1 MKILRPGYISINWK
15 ILFFLSIIMVWQT
28 LANKAHAKPIY
39 LATGESYILST
50 QDEIDTVF
58 VSAAAIADYEL
69 IGKNSVVV
77 YAKKEGIAEFILF
90 DQHNK
95 LILKSKVFVN
105 NIITTVHKRVQLEYP
120 DSNIEIN
127 KIGDSYVLT
136 GTAESEEAKDTIT
149 NIIGEAIGSKRKGNS
164 QNQPMDTFDYLGI
177 INKIKLPQSNQVNV
191 KLTIAEVTKDF
202 TENVGIN
209 WSTIGDSV
217 GSFQFFRFNA
227 KGIST
232 LVHAINDNAI
242 ARVLAEPNLSVL
254 SGESASF
261 LVGGEIP
268 IVSTTQNSRQVS
280 YKEFGIKLNIGAKV
294 NDKKRIRIILNEE
307 VSSIGKTFNI
317 NGGDSYPTL
326 RTRKAATTLELGDGE
341 SFILGG
347 LISNA
352 ERESL
357 KKIPLIGDIPILG
370 AFFRNAQTEQNQTE
384 LIVIATVNLVNPVSE
399 KDVELPNFMHTST
412 LERFFNFTSIKE
424 EKRGKIARDFMRKG
438 GFIK

>member
-1 MKILRPGYISINWK
+1 MRILKLNYKNWNILLVLFIMAIWQISINK
-15 ILFFLSIIMVWQT
+15 
-28 LANKAHAKPIY
+28 ANAKPVY
-39 LATGESYILST
+39 LSAGESYIINT
-50 QDEIDTVF
+50 KEEIDTVF
-58 VSAAAIADYEL
+58 VSAATVADYEL
-69 IGKNSVVV
+69 VGKNSIIV
-77 YAKKEGIAEFILF
+77 YAKKEGKAEFILF
-90 DQHNK
+90 NQNNK
-95 LILKSKVFVN
+95 PIQKSEVFVN
-105 NIITTVHKRVQLEYP
+105 NIITMVDKRIKLEYP
-120 DSNIEIN
+120 ESNIEIN

-136 GTAESEEAKDTIT
+136 GMAESEDAKETIT
-149 NIIGEAIGSKRKGNS
+149 DIIGKAIGSKVIKDS
-164 QNQPMDTFDYLGI
+164 ANQLTTSNDYYGV
-177 INKIKLPQSNQVNV
+177 INKIRLPQSNQVNV

-268 IVSTTQNSRQVS
+268 IVSTTQNSREIS

-317 NGGDSYPTL
+317 QGGDSYPSL

-347 LISNA
+347 LISKT

-399 KDVELPNFMHTST
+399 KEVELPNFMRTST
-412 LERFFNFTSIKE
+412 IDRFFNFTSIKE
-424 EKRGKIARDFMRKG
+424 AKREKIAREFLRKG

>member
-1 MKILRPGYISINWK
+1 MT
-15 ILFFLSIIMVWQT
+15 WQV
-28 LANKAHAKPIY
+28 AINKANAKLIY
-39 LATGESYILST
+39 LSTGESYIINT
-50 QDEIDTVF
+50 KDEIDTVF
-58 VSAAAIADYEL
+58 VSAATVADYEL
-69 IGKNSVVV
+69 VGKNSMIV
-77 YAKKEGIAEFILF
+77 YAKKEGLAEFILF
-90 DQHNK
+90 NQNNIPIK
-95 LILKSKVFVN
+95 KSEVLVN
-105 NIITTVHKRVQLEYP
+105 NIITMVDKRIKIEYP
-120 DSNIEIN
+120 ESNIDIN

-136 GTAESEEAKDTIT
+136 GMADSEDAKETIST
-149 NIIGEAIGSKRKGNS
+149 IIGEAIGSKRIKYNDD
-164 QNQPMDTFDYLGI
+164 QPSDNGHYDGI

-268 IVSTTQNSRQVS
+268 IVSTTQNSREIS

-317 NGGDSYPTL
+317 KGGDSYPSL

-347 LISNA
+347 LISNT

-370 AFFRNAQTEQNQTE
+370 AFFRNAQTEQSQTE
-384 LIVIATVNLVNPVSE
+384 LIVIATVNLVNPVAE
-399 KDVELPNFMHTST
+399 KDVELPNFIHTST
-412 LERFFNFTSIKE
+412 LERFFNFASIKE
-424 EKRGKIARDFMRKG
+424 VKREKIAREFLRKG

>member
-1 MKILRPGYISINWK
+1 MRTPRLNYKSWNIIFLLLIVTIWQLSINK
-15 ILFFLSIIMVWQT
+15 
-28 LANKAHAKPIY
+28 ANAKLIY
-39 LATGESYILST
+39 LSTGESYIINT
-50 QDEIDTVF
+50 KEEIDTVF
-58 VSAAAIADYEL
+58 VSAATVADYEL
-69 IGKNSVVV
+69 VGKNSVIV
-77 YAKKEGIAEFILF
+77 YAKKEGLAELILF
-90 DQHNK
+90 NQNNK
-95 LILKSKVFVN
+95 PIKKSEIFVN
-105 NIITTVHKRVQLEYP
+105 DIITMIDKRIK
-120 DSNIEIN
+120 IEFPESDIDIN
-127 KIGDSYVLT
+127 KIGNSYVLT
-136 GTAESEEAKDTIT
+136 GMAESEDAKETISA
-149 NIIGEAIGSKRKGNS
+149 IIGEAIGRKRIYDTDNLFSTNS
-164 QNQPMDTFDYLGI
+164 DYYGI

-268 IVSTTQNSRQVS
+268 IVSTTQNSREVS

-294 NDKKRIRIILNEE
+294 NDKKRIRITLNEE

-317 NGGDSYPTL
+317 TGGNSYPTL

-347 LISNA
+347 LISNT

-370 AFFRNAQTEQNQTE
+370 AFFRNAQTEQNKTE

-424 EKRGKIARDFMRKG
+424 AKREKIAREFLRKG

>member
-1 MKILRPGYISINWK
+1 MSWK
-15 ILFFLSIIMVWQT
+15 ISV
-28 LANKAHAKPIY
+28 NKAHAKPVY
-39 LATGESYILST
+39 LSTGESYIINT
-50 QDEIDTVF
+50 NNEIDTVF
-58 VSAAAIADYEL
+58 VSSAATADYEV
-69 IGKNSVVV
+69 IGKNSVIV

-90 DQHNK
+90 DQNNK
-95 LILKSKVFVN
+95 PLMKSKVFVN
-105 NIITTVHKRVQLEYP
+105 NIISVAHKRIQIEYP
-120 DSNIEIN
+120 ESNIEIN

-136 GTAESEEAKDTIT
+136 GTVESEEAKDTIAT
-149 NIIGEAIGSKRKGNS
+149 IIGESVGSKKSGNNDS
-164 QNQPMDTFDYLGI
+164 QALNISNYSGV

-202 TENVGIN
+202 TENIGIN

-217 GSFQFFRFNA
+217 GTFQFFKFNA

-268 IVSTTQNSRQVS
+268 IVNTTQNSREVS

-294 NDKKRIRIILNEE
+294 NDKKRIRIILSEE
-307 VSSIGKTFNI
+307 VSSIGKSFNI
-317 NGGDSYPTL
+317 QGGDSYPSL

-347 LISNA
+347 LISNT

-370 AFFRNAQTEQNQTE
+370 AFFRNAQTEQSQTE
-384 LIVIATVNLVNPVSE
+384 LVVIATVNLVNPVSE
-399 KDVELPNFMHTST
+399 KEVELPDFMHTST
-412 LERFFNFTSIKE
+412 LERFFNFTPIME
-424 EKRGKIARDFMRKG
+424 ERRKKIAREFLRKG

>member
-1 MKILRPGYISINWK
+1 MFRSGYISRR
-15 ILFFLSIIMVWQT
+15 ILIFMFIIMFWQI
-28 LANKAHAKPIY
+28 LVNKAHAKPVY
-39 LATGESYILST
+39 LSTGESYILNT
-50 QDEIDTVF
+50 KNEIDTVF
-58 VSAAAIADYEL
+58 VSSAMTADYEL
-69 IGKNSVVV
+69 IGKNSVIV

-90 DQHNK
+90 DQNNK
-95 LILKSKVFVN
+95 PLIKSKVFVN
-105 NIITTVHKRVQLEYP
+105 NIISVAHKRIQLEYP
-120 DSNIEIN
+120 ESNIEIN

-136 GTAESEEAKDTIT
+136 GTAESEEAKDTIAT
-149 NIIGEAIGSKRKGNS
+149 IIGESIGSKKSGDHDS
-164 QNQPMDTFDYLGI
+164 QPLNISNYSGV

-202 TENVGIN
+202 TENIGIN

-217 GSFQFFRFNA
+217 GTFQFFKFNA

-268 IVSTTQNSRQVS
+268 IVSTTQNSREIS

-294 NDKKRIRIILNEE
+294 NDKKRIRIIINEE
-307 VSSIGKTFNI
+307 VSSIGKSFNI
-317 NGGDSYPTL
+317 QGGDAYPSL

-347 LISNA
+347 LISNT

-370 AFFRNAQTEQNQTE
+370 AFFRNAQTEQSQTE
-384 LIVIATVNLVNPVSE
+384 LVVIATVNLVNPVSE
-399 KDVELPNFMHTST
+399 KEVELPDFMHTST
-412 LERFFNFTSIKE
+412 LERFFNFAPIME
-424 EKRGKIARDFMRKG
+424 EKREKIAREFLRKG

>member
-1 MKILRPGYISINWK
+1 MRILKLNYKYWNILLVLFIMTIWQVSINK
-15 ILFFLSIIMVWQT
+15 
-28 LANKAHAKPIY
+28 ANAKPVY
-39 LATGESYILST
+39 LSAGESYIINT
-50 QDEIDTVF
+50 KEEIDTVF
-58 VSAAAIADYEL
+58 VSAATVADYEL
-69 IGKNSVVV
+69 VGKNSIIV
-77 YAKKEGIAEFILF
+77 YAKKEGKAEFILF
-90 DQHNK
+90 NQNNK
-95 LILKSKVFVN
+95 PIQKSEVFVN
-105 NIITTVHKRVQLEYP
+105 NIITMVDKRIKLEYP
-120 DSNIEIN
+120 ESNIEIN

-136 GTAESEEAKDTIT
+136 GMAESEDAKETIT
-149 NIIGEAIGSKRKGNS
+149 DIIGKAIGSKVIKDNANPLTTS
-164 QNQPMDTFDYLGI
+164 SDYYGV
-177 INKIKLPQSNQVNV
+177 INKIRLPQSNQVNV

-268 IVSTTQNSRQVS
+268 IVSTTQNSREIS

-317 NGGDSYPTL
+317 QGGDSYPSL

-347 LISNA
+347 LISKT

-399 KDVELPNFMHTST
+399 KEVELPNFMRTST
-412 LERFFNFTSIKE
+412 IDRFFNFTSIKE
-424 EKRGKIARDFMRKG
+424 AKREKIAREFLRKG

>member
-1 MKILRPGYISINWK
+1 MRIPKLKYKGWNILIFLFIIAIWQVSINK
-15 ILFFLSIIMVWQT
+15 ANAKLLYLS
-28 LANKAHAKPIY
+28 A
-39 LATGESYILST
+39 GESYVINT
-50 QDEIDTVF
+50 KEEIDTVF
-58 VSAAAIADYEL
+58 VSAAAVADYEL
-69 IGKNSVVV
+69 VGKKSMIV
-77 YAKKEGIAEFILF
+77 YAKKEGRAEFILF
-90 DQHNK
+90 NQNN
-95 LILKSKVFVN
+95 IPIQKSEVFVN
-105 NIITTVHKRVQLEYP
+105 NIITMVSTRIKLEYP
-120 DSNIEIN
+120 ESNIEIN

-136 GTAESEEAKDTIT
+136 GMAESEEAKETIT
-149 NIIGEAIGSKRKGNS
+149 NIIGEAIGSKVIKDDA
-164 QNQPMDTFDYLGI
+164 NQLTTSSDYYGV

-242 ARVLAEPNLSVL
+242 ARILAEPNLSVL

-268 IVSTTQNSRQVS
+268 IVSTTQNSREIS

-317 NGGDSYPTL
+317 QGGDSYPTL

-347 LISNA
+347 LISKT

-370 AFFRNAQTEQNQTE
+370 AFFRDAQTEQSQTE

-399 KDVELPNFMHTST
+399 KEVELPNFMHTST
-412 LERFFNFTSIKE
+412 LERFFNFAAIKE
-424 EKRGKIARDFMRKG
+424 AKREKIAREFLRKG

>member
-1 MKILRPGYISINWK
+1 MKILRPGYISINWN

-28 LANKAHAKPIY
+28 FANKALAKAVY
-39 LATGESYILST
+39 LATGESYILNT

-90 DQHNK
+90 DQSNRP
-95 LILKSKVFVN
+95 ILKSKVLVN
-105 NIITTVHKRVQLEYP
+105 NIITTAHKRVQIEYP

-149 NIIGEAIGSKRKGNS
+149 TIIGESIGSKRRGNDENRS
-164 QNQPMDTFDYLGI
+164 MDAFDYPGI

-268 IVSTTQNSRQVS
+268 IVSTTQNSREVS
-280 YKEFGIKLNIGAKV
+280 YKEFGTKLNIGAKV

-317 NGGDSYPTL
+317 TGGDSYPTL

-347 LISNA
+347 LISNT

-424 EKRGKIARDFMRKG
+424 AKREKIAREFLRKG